1 MTHQM
6 KLVFSAF
13 DKIAKGAKTI
23 ELRLNDPKRQKLK
36 VGDIIMFA
44 CVSNGKTL
52 TAQVKG
58 LHKFDTFEKLYNA
71 LPLERCGYEKE
82 ELLTAHYTDME
93 RFYTK
98 EEIARYSV
106 LGIELKNVQVG

>member
-58 LHKFDTFEKLYNA
+58 LHKFDTFEQLYNS
-71 LPLERCGYEKE
+71 LPLEKCGYDGE
-82 ELLTAHYTDME
+82 ELETAHYTDME
-93 RFYTK
+93 QFYSK
-98 EEIARYSV
+98 EEIARYGV